1 MTRRTLLA
9 LAGWSSLLRAD
20 DNPAQALLDAI
31 DQSESIDPTLRLI
44 CDELGAR
51 PAGTPA
57 MQRAVEWAVEAFRE
71 AGVDSVTAEEFAIP
85 TLWREGDTRVEV
97 LEPTAFAVQA
107 AATAWSPA
115 TKRRG
120 IEAEVVDGGRQAG
133 AIRRLGEKA
142 RGKIVLV
149 RLDEVQTFYELGVEQ
164 RDAILALRE
173 AVEVRAAGMLLVST
187 RPDRLLYR
195 HVHSVNGEIDPIP
208 SALVTRED
216 GLRIGRLLEAGRTVR
231 ARLRLPNEIET
242 NVEDAN
248 VVAEIRGSDK
258 PDEIVLLGAHFDSW
272 DLGTGCLDNGVNVT
286 LVLEAA
292 RAMMR
297 AGVRPKRTVRFVL
310 FSGEEAGL
318 IGSHA
323 YVRRHR
329 DELDRY
335 AAVLVH
341 DMGLGEIEGYALN
354 GRAELEEPLRK
365 ALAPLGRRAPQRH
378 TADAFFGSDHF
389 DFLLEGVPAL
399 VAMQDTSDYVRPY
412 HSAADTYNRVTPG
425 QLRQRIRTAAAA
437 VFGIADLE
445 QRFGE
450 RLDRPA
456 VARLLGITQLD
467 DQMKFLGFYEQWES
481 GERGRQPETDEGGP
495 SN

>member
-1 MTRRTLLA
+1 MA
-9 LAGWSSLLRAD
+9 AAGLAGVLRAD
-20 DNPAQALLDAI
+20 DDPAQALLGAI
-31 DQSESIDPTLRLI
+31 DQSESIDPTLRFI

-51 PAGTPA
+51 LAGTPA
-57 MQRAVEWAVEAFRE
+57 MRRAVDWAVEAFRE

-97 LEPTAFAVQA
+97 VEPVAFQVQA

-115 TKRRG
+115 TRRKG
-120 IEAEVVDGGRQAG
+120 FEAEVIDGGKHAG
-133 AIRRLGEKA
+133 DIERLGENA
-142 RGKIVLV
+142 RGKIILV
-149 RLDEVQTFYELGVEQ
+149 RLDEVRTFYELGVEQ

-173 AVEVRAAGMLLVST
+173 AVEVGAAGMLLVST

-216 GLRIGRLLEAGRTVR
+216 GLRIARLLEAGKSVR
-231 ARLRLPNEIET
+231 VRLRLPNELESNGT
-242 NVEDAN
+242 DSN
-248 VVAEIRGSDK
+248 VVAEMRGSDK

-286 LVLEAA
+286 LVIEVA
-292 RAMMR
+292 RAMIR
-297 AGVRPKRTVRFVL
+297 AGVRPRRTVRFVL

-323 YVRRHR
+323 YVQRHR

-335 AAVLVH
+335 SAVLVH

-354 GRAELEEPLRK
+354 GRAELEEPLRR
-365 ALAPLGRRAPQRH
+365 ALEPLGRRAPQRH

-425 QLRQRIRTAAAA
+425 ELRQRIRTAAVA
-437 VFGIADLE
+437 VLGIANLDAPL
-445 QRFGE
+445 GK
-450 RLDRPA
+450 RLDRED
-456 VARLLGITQLD
+456 VSRLLNRTQLD
-467 DQMKFLGFYEQWES
+467 DQMKFLGFFEHWET
-481 GERGRQPETDEGGP
+481 GDRGRQDRTD
-495 SN
+495 SDVRSK